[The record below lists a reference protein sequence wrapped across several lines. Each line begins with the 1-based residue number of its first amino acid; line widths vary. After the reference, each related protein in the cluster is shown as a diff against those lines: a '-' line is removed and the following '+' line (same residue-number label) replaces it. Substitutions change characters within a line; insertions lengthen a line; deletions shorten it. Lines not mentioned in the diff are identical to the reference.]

1 MELLAHA
8 VFVTREAAC
17 CLSRARGQDSYNRLQ
32 LYDFLHFADEFAARH
47 QFSRRRFLG
56 ASH

>member
-8 VFVTREAAC
+8 VFITWEAAG
-17 CLSRARGQDSYNRLQ
+17 CLSRARGQDPYNQ
-32 LYDFLHFADEFAARH
+32 LYRYDFQHFADEFAARH